1 MECLFSLRFYSSL
14 PNRQDNCKLFSEGN
28 ITLLYQYIDMKI
40 DFFEVDRVIEDLA
53 KNYAAPCTTTW
64 FKITNNKKP
73 THEEYREKVVEFM
86 KQFEGTLSHQLPP
99 SEQSTLCLDFV
110 KKQLQAQILLI
121 RRGNNKEV
129 ERRYQYYVNYN

>member
-1 MECLFSLRFYSSL
+1 V
-14 PNRQDNCKLFSEGN
+14 N

-86 KQFEGTLSHQLPP
+86 KQFEGTLSDQLPP